1 MVPPAQGVRE
11 GLRGGAWARKLCA
24 RRAIQH
30 QGRAAWQYASKRP
43 SGKTRRVAGSFLDA
57 ENCSSLLAHL
67 AKTDFAW
74 LAVDASPRVICASMS
89 ATSGASSGTNRAESS
104 RRIYSEEPRSGCS
117 ICKPHSGG
125 CRGVGDRGKSRPKKG
140 VVEKRPHLKSAPIFA
155 VAT

>member
-1 MVPPAQGVRE
+1 MVPPARGVGE
-11 GLRGGAWARKLCA
+11 GLRGVAWSPKLCA

-30 QGRAAWQYASKRP
+30 RGRAAWQSAGKHP

-74 LAVDASPRVICASMS
+74 LAVDASPAGRMRQHV
-89 ATSGASSGTNRAESS
+89 GHQRRELRHEP
-104 RRIYSEEPRSGCS
+104 RRIIREDLFREPRSGCS
-117 ICKPHSGG
+117 ICRPHSGG